1 MPRDDRRGRVPSSG
15 MRWYDL
21 IFFFHT
27 LLMALLSGI
36 WDCLSSQQVVDFVRC
51 QVSEGKELTEIC
63 EMMFEHC
70 LGPDTDS
77 GEIGCDNMTLLVVG
91 ITHGR
96 TKKGWYKWIKE
107 RVKSE
112 YGYKTS
118 GTPPQL
124 YSPSRLLSF
133 RQRKEAHE
141 AREKMK
147 ATINN
152 KTPTIPNVEVARRS
166 QPSLVVYLTNLAGK
180 LSAIVAK

>member
-1 MPRDDRRGRVPSSG
+1 M
-15 MRWYDL
+15 L
-21 IFFFHT
+21 IGV
-27 LLMALLSGI
+27 LLGI
-36 WDCLSSQQVVDFVRC
+36 WDCLTSQQVVDFVRF
-51 QVSEGKELTEIC
+51 QVSEGKELTKIC
-63 EMMFEHC
+63 EMIFEHC

-77 GEIGCDNMTLLVVG
+77 GEMGCDNMTLLVIG

-107 RVKSE
+107 RVKNE

-124 YSPSRLLSF
+124 YSPNRLLSL

-152 KTPTIPNVEVARRS
+152 RTPTIPNVEVARRS